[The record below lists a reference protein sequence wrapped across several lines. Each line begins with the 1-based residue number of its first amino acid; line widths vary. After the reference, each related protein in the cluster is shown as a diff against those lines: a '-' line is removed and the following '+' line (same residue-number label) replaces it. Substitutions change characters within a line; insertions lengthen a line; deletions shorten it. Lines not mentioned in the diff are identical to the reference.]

1 MKEMTATEVARS
13 FSAVLDAVESGETVV
28 VTRGGER
35 LATIAPAPRANGAAI
50 NEIVRKHMV
59 DPSLVQ
65 DDDEFVRAVRW
76 ARTAGNGLDGDP
88 WLD

>member
-13 FSAVLDAVESGETVV
+13 FSAVLDAVERGESIV

-50 NEIVRKHMV
+50 NEIIRKHAV
-59 DPSLVQ
+59 PLAEGEADPMLEVL
-65 DDDEFVRAVRW
+65 EELRAL
-76 ARTAGNGLDGDP
+76 TADVDGDP
-88 WLD
+88 WRD